1 MAKKKVAYVVVKGR
15 NPGIYRTWAECQA
28 EVAGFSGAVFK
39 GYETMEEA
47 EKAYAAACG
56 GTVSG
61 AVSGAGAVSSAS
73 TVSGVGAESAV
84 SSSVSADLSTNNM
97 DSSLDALYYT
107 DGSFTKTGG
116 FSFAVY
122 EIIPNGKRT
131 VYYRG
136 YEASREEAKFRNV
149 AGEVFGSSFAMA
161 RAKKM
166 GFSKI
171 EIRYDYEGVE
181 HWCTGAWQA
190 KNAMTQKYRDYFNSN
205 IKNEI
210 EVVFTHVPGH
220 TSVDGNELC
229 DKYAGLKTGK
239 YSYDDLVDFVG
250 MVDEEVDL
258 GGGV

>member
-1 MAKKKVAYVVVKGR
+1 MAKKKVAYVVIKGR
-15 NPGIYRTWAECQA
+15 KPGIYKTWAECQKQ
-28 EVAGFSGAVFK
+28 VAGFSGAVFK
-39 GYETMEEA
+39 GYETMDEA
-47 EKAYAAACG
+47 EAAYG
-56 GTVSG
+56 GG
-61 AVSGAGAVSSAS
+61 FGAS
-73 TVSGVGAESAV
+73 TGGGASMGAP
-84 SSSVSADLSTNNM
+84 DLSSDCF
-97 DSSLDALYYT
+97 DSSIDALYYT

-122 EIIPNGKRT
+122 EIIPDGKRT

-136 YEASREEAKFRNV
+136 YSSSREEAQYRNV

-190 KNAMTQKYRDYFNSN
+190 KNPMTQKYRDFFKAS
-205 IKNEI
+205 IVGDI

-239 YSYDDLVDFVG
+239 YDEADLVEFDG
-250 MVDEEVDL
+250 LVDEAVDL
-258 GGGV
+258 GSED

>member
-39 GYETMEEA
+39 GYESMEEA
-47 EKAYAAACG
+47 EKAYAAAG
-56 GTVSG
+56 GT
-61 AVSGAGAVSSAS
+61 VSGAGAVSAMSGSALAL
-73 TVSGVGAESAV
+73 VGDASAEPPGG
-84 SSSVSADLSTNNM
+84 ADLSTNNM